1 MQDEDDGVSLT
12 AKFLALGAIV
22 LGFISVTV
30 SLALIVR
37 EAVKTFAE

>member
-1 MQDEDDGVSLT
+1 MRDDDDGVSVA

-30 SLALIVR
+30 SLGIIVHLAIKAL
-37 EAVKTFAE
+37 AE